1 MDGNRKQQ
9 IAQRQNEGTTTK
21 TRERINQQEVLSIR
35 TSQEKMKEHERIC
48 ALISFRR
55 RGVVAPHDALGQP
68 VPAHERA
75 TRSSEPV
82 LALEGSCG
90 IEPSSV
96 GVAEAVGQTAD
107 RTYRAV
113 EDDTEVD
120 RTGQVAAT

>member
-21 TRERINQQEVLSIR
+21 TRERINQQEVLSIQ
-35 TSQEKMKEHERIC
+35 TSQGEMKEHERTC

-82 LALEGSCG
+82 LALEQL
-90 IEPSSV
+90 EPAHV
-96 GVAEAVGQTAD
+96 LGRQQQLDLVLWRPLWHDVA
-107 RTYRAV
+107 
-113 EDDTEVD
+113 
-120 RTGQVAAT
+120 